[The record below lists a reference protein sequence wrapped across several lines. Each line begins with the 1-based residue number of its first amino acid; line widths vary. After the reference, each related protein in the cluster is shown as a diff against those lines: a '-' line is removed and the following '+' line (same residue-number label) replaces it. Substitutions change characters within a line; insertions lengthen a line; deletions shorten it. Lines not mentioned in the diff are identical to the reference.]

1 MQKFDLQGN
10 FLYTWGE
17 YQPISITRSFFS
29 FLFNPGAEGN
39 FNYTTRIAVS
49 PDDTLYVSDAY
60 NNRVVAFSTGGE
72 FLFQFGGVGV
82 FPDNFRVSSGVATDK
97 IGNLYVADFYNLRI
111 QMFSGKG
118 SFLRKWGQKSTGIMQ
133 FDGPTDI
140 TVDQQGR
147 AYVADWG
154 NHRLQV
160 FQIPEIK

>member
-1 MQKFDLQGN
+1 
-10 FLYTWGE
+10 
-17 YQPISITRSFFS
+17 
-29 FLFNPGAEGN
+29 
-39 FNYTTRIAVS
+39 
-49 PDDTLYVSDAY
+49 
-60 NNRVVAFSTGGE
+60 
-72 FLFQFGGVGV
+72 
-82 FPDNFRVSSGVATDK
+82 
-97 IGNLYVADFYNLRI
+97 LYVADFYNRRI

-118 SFLRKWGQKSTGIMQ
+118 SSLRKWGQKSTGIMQ